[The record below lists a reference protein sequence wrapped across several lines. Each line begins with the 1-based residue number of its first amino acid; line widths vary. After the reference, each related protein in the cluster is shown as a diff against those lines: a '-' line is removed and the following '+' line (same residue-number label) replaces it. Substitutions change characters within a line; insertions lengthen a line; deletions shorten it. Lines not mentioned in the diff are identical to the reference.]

1 MICRTWTSG
10 YNLQVATTGSQ
21 FDKFIVVDT
30 STHKFN
36 TYFDNLNQ
44 LRGYARLSV
53 QCLLGLLRSIKLAI
67 QVA

>member
-1 MICRTWTSG
+1 M
-10 YNLQVATTGSQ
+10 QVATTGSQ

-36 TYFDNLNQ
+36 TYCDNLNQ

-53 QCLLGLLRSIKLAI
+53 QSLLGLLRSIKLAI